1 MKKEREDRPY
11 FDENKNYLD
20 DDPKPLFD
28 KHKIIEEKVVIKR
41 IRKQFLSSNKREFLF
56 ARYYTKL
63 I

>member
-28 KHKIIEEKVVIKR
+28 KQKIIEETVVIKR
-41 IRKQFLSSNKREFLF
+41 IRKQFLSYEE
-56 ARYYTKL
+56 